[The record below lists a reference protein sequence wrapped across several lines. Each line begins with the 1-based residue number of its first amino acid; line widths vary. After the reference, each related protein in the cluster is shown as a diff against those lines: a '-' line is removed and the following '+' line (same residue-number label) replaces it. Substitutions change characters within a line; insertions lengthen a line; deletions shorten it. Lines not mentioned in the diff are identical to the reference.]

1 MEPGRILVAAA
12 ALLAVAA
19 EATNK
24 VRINVGEDARLI
36 LSS

>member
-1 MEPGRILVAAA
+1 MEPGRILVAAT
-12 ALLAVAA
+12 ALLLLAA

-36 LSS
+36 LIS